1 MRQNGIFLAFFEKM
15 LGGRAEGLAH
25 VFFKSLAGKNF
36 VFGHMAEKLKR
47 PTGTRTG

>member
-1 MRQNGIFLAFFEKM
+1 MRQNGIFIAVFEKWAH
-15 LGGRAEGLAH
+15 GCAVGLVR

-36 VFGHMAEKLKR
+36 GFRRKAEKLKR